1 LPRRPAPLF
10 AAALLAAL
18 VASTRRS
25 QMSTAQTT
33 TNKATLR
40 RFQRAV
46 NIGDGETISK
56 TIGQTEG
63 GNR

>member
-1 LPRRPAPLF
+1 
-10 AAALLAAL
+10 
-18 VASTRRS
+18 
-25 QMSTAQTT
+25 MSTAQTT

>member
-1 LPRRPAPLF
+1 MTPALSPRRPAQLF
-10 AAALLAAL
+10 A
-18 VASTRRS
+18 S

-40 RFQRAV
+40 RFQSAM
-46 NIGDGETISK
+46 NTGDAETISK
-56 TIGQTEG
+56 TIDETEG